1 MKNIFKS
8 AASVVMIILLI
19 IYPDTV
25 VNSAL
30 GALSTCI
37 NVLFPTLFP
46 FFVLSKIFIKSGGAF
61 MLGKFLNPLM
71 SPIFGING
79 SGASAFILGVI
90 CGYPVGAKT
99 AVDLYNQS
107 YITKKE
113 AENLICFCNNSGPL
127 FIIGALGIGMLSSKS
142 AGVFLYAV
150 HILSAIT
157 LGIVLKFT
165 LPTTNKQQPLTY
177 QNTNKNIFTSSVEES
192 MVSVINVFAY
202 VIFFGIMMDI
212 CEIAH
217 LFLPAEK
224 LLSDFSINSDVGNSL
239 ICSVFEMT
247 TGIKKLSATNNALSL
262 KLILISFML
271 GWSGVSIHFQT
282 KSVLA
287 NTDFSFLKYIAAKFA
302 QGIIAAIYA
311 AIGTNIVSFEKSVFI
326 NSSYKLPD
334 IMHLPLHHFVVTV
347 IITGVYITIQR
358 RSDYNKRY

>member
-1 MKNIFKS
+1 MKNVFKS
-8 AASVVMIILLI
+8 AVAGVMIILLI
-19 IYPDTV
+19 IYPDIV
-25 VNSAL
+25 INSAL
-30 GALSTCI
+30 SALSTCL

-71 SPIFGING
+71 RPLLGING

-142 AGVFLYAV
+142 AGLFLYAV

-157 LGIVLKFT
+157 LGIALKFM
-165 LPTTNKQQPLTY
+165 LPKTKTQQSPTY
-177 QNTNKNIFTSSVEES
+177 RNTKNIFTSSVEES

-202 VIFFGIMMDI
+202 VTFLGIMMDI

-224 LLSDFSINSDVGNSL
+224 LLAAFSINADVGNSL
-239 ICSVFEMT
+239 ICSVFEIT

-271 GWSGVSIHFQT
+271 GWSGFSIHFQT
-282 KSVLA
+282 KSVLG
-287 NTDFSFLKYIAAKFA
+287 NTDLSFLKYIVAKFA

-311 AIGTNIVSFEKSVFI
+311 AIGCNIVSFEKSVFI

-334 IMHLPLHHFVVTV
+334 IVHLPLHHFVITV
-347 IITGVYITIQR
+347 LIAGVYITIQR
-358 RSDYNKRY
+358 RSDYNKRC